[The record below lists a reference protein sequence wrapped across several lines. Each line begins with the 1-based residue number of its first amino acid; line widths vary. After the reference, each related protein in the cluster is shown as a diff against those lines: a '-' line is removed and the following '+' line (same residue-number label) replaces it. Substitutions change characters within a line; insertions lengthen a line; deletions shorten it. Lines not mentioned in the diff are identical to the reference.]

1 MKQHRRTILTVA
13 LPLVAMLGLAACGSS
28 SSSKKITFTG
38 APECRQRPDCLIGLQ
53 QVYGAKFVFKPVAIS
68 TFYTALDNAQT
79 DASEVFTTDGPLASG
94 KYVLLQDDKHLF
106 PPDNVELVV
115 RNATLAKAGA
125 DLSKV
130 VNQVQQ
136 GLTTTAMQELNA
148 RVDLQKQTPAAVA
161 AAYLKESGYTGTGAN
176 AIKRN
181 PANAGVTLTIGSK
194 NFTEEFILGNVYAK
208 ALQAAGYKIKTAFNL
223 GSEQIAY
230 KALKQGTV
238 DAYPEY
244 TGTALTSFFNVT
256 IANVPKDSQAAY
268 QLAKGDYAKV
278 GLTALPPSP
287 FDDTNG
293 IAVTKAEHAKL
304 GNITTI
310 SQLAAK
316 SH

>member
-1 MKQHRRTILTVA
+1 
-13 LPLVAMLGLAACGSS
+13 
-28 SSSKKITFTG
+28 
-38 APECRQRPDCLIGLQ
+38 
-53 QVYGAKFVFKPVAIS
+53 
-68 TFYTALDNAQT
+68 
-79 DASEVFTTDGPLASG
+79 
-94 KYVLLQDDKHLF
+94 
-106 PPDNVELVV
+106 
-115 RNATLAKAGA
+115 
-125 DLSKV
+125 
-130 VNQVQQ
+130 
-136 GLTTTAMQELNA
+136 MQELNA
-148 RVDLQKQTPAAVA
+148 RVDLQKQTPSAVA
-161 AAYLKESGYTGTGAN
+161 AAYLKESGYTGAGAN

-194 NFTEEFILGNVYAK
+194 NFTEEFILGNVYAQ
-208 ALQAAGYKIKTAFNL
+208 ALKAAGYKVKTAFNL

-230 KALKQGTV
+230 KAVKQGTV

-268 QLAKGDYAKV
+268 QVAKADYAKV

-293 IAVTKAEHAKL
+293 VAVTKSEAGKL

>member
-1 MKQHRRTILTVA
+1 MRHHRRAILTAA
-13 LPLVAMLGLAACGSS
+13 LPLVAMVALSACGSS
-28 SSSKKITFTG
+28 STSHKITFTG

-53 QVYGAKFVFKPVAIS
+53 QVYGARFIFKPIAIS
-68 TFYTALDNAQT
+68 DFYTALDNGQT
-79 DASEVFTTDGPLASG
+79 TASEVFTTDGPLASG
-94 KYVLLQDDKHLF
+94 KYVLLADDKHLF
-106 PPDNVELVV
+106 PPDNVELVI
-115 RNATLAKAGA
+115 RNAKLRQAGPDLQRVVTL
-125 DLSKV
+125 
-130 VNQVQQ
+130 VQQ
-136 GLTTTAMQELNA
+136 GLTTPAMQELNA
-148 RVDLQKQTPAAVA
+148 RVDIQKQTPSAVA
-161 AAYLKESGYTGTGAN
+161 AQYLKESGYSGSGPN

-181 PANAGVTLTIGSK
+181 PANSGVSIKLGSK
-194 NFTEEFILGNVYAK
+194 NFTEEFILGNIYQQ
-208 ALQAAGYKIKTAFNL
+208 ALQAAGYKVTSSFNL

-230 KALKQGTV
+230 KALKQATI

-268 QLAKGDYAKV
+268 QLAKADYAKV

-293 IAVTKAEHAKL
+293 IALTKAQDKKL
-304 GNITTI
+304 GNLTTI